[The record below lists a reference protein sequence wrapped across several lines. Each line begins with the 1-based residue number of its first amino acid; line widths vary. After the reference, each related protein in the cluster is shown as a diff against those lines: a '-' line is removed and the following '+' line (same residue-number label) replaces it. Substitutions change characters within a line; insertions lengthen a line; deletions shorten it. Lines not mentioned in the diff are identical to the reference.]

1 MIYFDAVYVNSLGA
15 IKILKLIINDIKI
28 RERKLTILILD
39 KRLKD
44 DEEIDIKHFFKIEYI
59 NKGTINRIKTYFK
72 YKNVVKKIFS
82 LGNVP
87 LPILNRPQITY
98 NMQYFLF
105 DRSFIYN
112 DITRFIWLLKSLLI
126 NVFFKISNSSV
137 AVQTN
142 TMRDLFENKFKI
154 DNRKIMLFPVFK
166 EFESISFEN
175 NKNIRFL
182 CISSGEKY
190 KKIEELIAN
199 FERLCDK
206 NLDLEITLTLTIP
219 DKYQELINI
228 IQLSKDKGYNLNNS
242 GYVDEFKIA
251 KLLKQNYYVVHP
263 SEVESFGLVLVE
275 ASSRGNAIIA
285 PNKRYVYDVCEP
297 SIVYD
302 QGKMFEALDSA
313 IKNKVYPSK
322 LCIRNMSK
330 ELVKELYQ

>member
-15 IKILKLIINDIKI
+15 IKILKLIINDII
-28 RERKLTILILD
+28 ISDRKLTILILD

-44 DEEIDIKHFFKIEYI
+44 DIEIDIKHFFKIEYV

-72 YKNVVKKIFS
+72 YKKVIKKIFS

-87 LPILNRPQITY
+87 LPILNRHQITY

-105 DRSFIYN
+105 DRSFLFN
-112 DITRFIWLLKSLLI
+112 QLTRFVWSLKSLLI
-126 NVFFKISNSSV
+126 YVFFRISNSNV

-142 TMRDLFENKFKI
+142 TMKGLFKKKFQI
-154 DNRKIMLFPVFK
+154 DDRKIKLFPVFK

-175 NKNIRFL
+175 DKNIRFL

-190 KKIEELIAN
+190 KKIEELITN

-206 NLDLEITLTLTIP
+206 YLEIEITLTLTIP
-219 DKYQELINI
+219 NKYRDLINTI
-228 IQLSKDKGYNLNNS
+228 RVSKDKGYNLINS
-242 GYVDEFKIA
+242 GYIDEFKIA

-275 ASSRGNAIIA
+275 ASSMGNAIIA
-285 PNKRYVYDVCEP
+285 PNKNYVYDVCEP
-297 SIVYD
+297 SIVYN
-302 QGKMFEALDSA
+302 QGKLFEALDSV
-313 IKNKVYPSK
+313 IKTSVYPSK
-322 LCIRNMSK
+322 LRIKNMSR
-330 ELVKELYQ
+330 ELVKEIYQ

>member
-15 IKILKLIINDIKI
+15 IKILKLIINDITI

-44 DEEIDIKHFFKIEYI
+44 DEEIDIKHFFKIEYV

-72 YKNVVKKIFS
+72 YKKVVKKIFS

-87 LPILNRPQITY
+87 LPILNRRQITY

-105 DRSFIYN
+105 DRSFLFN
-112 DITRFIWLLKSLLI
+112 HLTRFTWSLKSLLI
-126 NVFFKISNSSV
+126 YVFFRISNSNV

-142 TMRDLFENKFKI
+142 TMKGLFKKKFQIDDIKI
-154 DNRKIMLFPVFK
+154 KLFPVFK

-175 NKNIRFL
+175 DKNIRFL

-206 NLDLEITLTLTIP
+206 YIEIEITLTLTIP
-219 DKYQELINI
+219 NKYRDLINTI
-228 IQLSKDKGYNLNNS
+228 RLSKDKGYNLINS

-285 PNKRYVYDVCEP
+285 PNKNYVYDVCEP
-297 SIVYD
+297 SIVYN
-302 QGKMFEALDSA
+302 QGKLFEALDSV
-313 IKNKVYPSK
+313 IKTRVYPSK
-322 LCIRNMSK
+322 LRIKNMSR

>member
-1 MIYFDAVYVNSLGA
+1 MIYFDAVYINSLGA

-28 RERKLTILILD
+28 PERKLTILILD

-44 DEEIDIKHFFKIEYI
+44 EVIDIKHFFKVEYI
-59 NKGTINRIKTYFK
+59 NKGIINRIKTYFK
-72 YKNVVKKIFS
+72 YKEVVKKIFS

-105 DRSFIYN
+105 DRSFLFN
-112 DITRFIWLLKSLLI
+112 HQTRFIWLFKSLLI
-126 NVFFKISNSSV
+126 YVFFRISNSSV

-142 TMRDLFENKFKI
+142 TMKDLFEKKFKI
-154 DNRKIMLFPVFK
+154 DNSKIMLFPIFK
-166 EFESISFEN
+166 EFKNVSFDYD
-175 NKNIRFL
+175 KNIRFL

-190 KKIEELIAN
+190 KRIEELIAN
-199 FERLCDK
+199 FEKLCDK
-206 NLDLEITLTLTIP
+206 YLDLEITLTLTIP
-219 DKYQELINI
+219 DKYQNLIKI
-228 IQLSKDKGYNLNNS
+228 IKLSKDKGYNLNNS
-242 GYVDEFKIA
+242 GYVDELTIA
-251 KLLKQNYYVVHP
+251 KLLKQNYFVVHP

-285 PNKRYVYDVCEP
+285 PNKRYVYDVCKP

-313 IKNKVYPSK
+313 TKNKVYPSK